1 VAQVV
6 DLYKVLGVPEG
17 ADAAAIKKAFR
28 DLAKKH
34 HPDANPGDKKAEE
47 RFKEISQAYEILSDA
62 EKRRRYD
69 AMRHSPYGD
78 AEVGGSGD
86 PFGVGG
92 SGGFGGGPGGF
103 GGGGS
108 IEDLFEMFFHRGG
121 AGGGFGGAARRR
133 APQRGPDL
141 ESEVEV
147 GFDEAA
153 LGQPVTVHLQGQ
165 DQPLRLN
172 LPAGAESGLR
182 LRLAG
187 QGGQGPAGRG
197 DLYLTLRVRPSD
209 RFTREGLDIVGK
221 RAVNLAQALLGAS
234 LTVATLRGER
244 RLKLQP
250 GLAPGTRLRLGGQ
263 GIHAEGGPGDH
274 FVELSLSL
282 PTDLDAAEQEQVKAM
297 ALRRG
302 WEL

>member
-1 VAQVV
+1 MAQVA

-47 RFKEISQAYEILSDA
+47 RFKELSQAYEILSDP

-78 AEVGGSGD
+78 GGAGAD
-86 PFGVGG
+86 PFG
-92 SGGFGGGPGGF
+92 GGGGGGAGPF

-108 IEDLFEMFFHRGG
+108 IEDLFEMFFNRGG
-121 AGGGFGGAARRR
+121 GGGFGGGARRR
-133 APQRGPDL
+133 APRRGADL

-187 QGGQGPAGRG
+187 QGEAGAAGRG

-221 RAVNLAQALLGAS
+221 RTVNLAQALLGAT
-234 LTVATLRGER
+234 LTVPTLRGER

-250 GLAPGTRLRLGGQ
+250 GLAPGTRLRLGGL

-274 FVELSLSL
+274 YVELSLSL
-282 PTDLDAAEQEQVKAM
+282 PADLDAAEQEQVR
-297 ALRRG
+297 ALAQRRS

>member
-1 VAQVV
+1 MAQVA
-6 DLYKVLGVPEG
+6 DLYKVLGLPED

-47 RFKEISQAYEILSDA
+47 RFKELSQAYEILSDP

-69 AMRHSPYGD
+69 AMRSSPY
-78 AEVGGSGD
+78 AQPGGGD
-86 PFGVGG
+86 PFG
-92 SGGFGGGPGGF
+92 GGG
-103 GGGGS
+103 GGGGNAYGGGAGS
-108 IEDLFEMFFHRGG
+108 IEDLFEMFFNGG
-121 AGGGFGGAARRR
+121 SPFGGGGGRARRR
-133 APQRGPDL
+133 PARGADL

-147 GFDEAA
+147 AFEDAA
-153 LGQPVTVHLQGQ
+153 LGQPVTVHLAGE

-187 QGGQGPAGRG
+187 QGAAGPAGRG
-197 DLYLTLRVRPSD
+197 DLYLTLRVRPSE

-221 RAVNLAQALLGAS
+221 ATVNLAQALLGAT
-234 LTVATLRGER
+234 LTVPTLRGDR

-274 FVELSLSL
+274 FVELSVGL
-282 PTDLDAAEQEQVKAM
+282 PKDLDAAEQDQVKAM
-297 ALRRG
+297 AQRRG